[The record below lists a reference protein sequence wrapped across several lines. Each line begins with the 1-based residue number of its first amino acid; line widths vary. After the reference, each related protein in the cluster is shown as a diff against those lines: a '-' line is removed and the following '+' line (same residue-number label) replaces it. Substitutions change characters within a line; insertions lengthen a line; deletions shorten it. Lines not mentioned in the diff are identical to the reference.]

1 MSNTNSKEKQLYKEY
16 STKVNTLLSDNE
28 AKEIFDSLS
37 VGKNTYMRVDRVE
50 SSSFDLSWIEKIE
63 ECIPD
68 LGYIVNNPRLNTKTV
83 SDIVPVELA
92 RKTNA
97 DSVKHLASHS
107 QYVKEIKED
116 GDVVPNKVLNISSDD
131 EMKTYE
137 NRFVATL
144 IRFLVLFVEKR
155 YQYVKRFATLH
166 DHETLFF
173 KNESSVKGSEVS
185 IETKIKVISEK
196 SDPVS
201 IQNNSYIERIEDMR
215 QFILYFYNSK
225 FMKTFKSEKNVR
237 NPILQTNIIRKNP
250 RYHHCYE
257 LYRFIEAYDKLGVS
271 YNVDEKFSK
280 FDTSELKELNSLMFA
295 NYLSLQG
302 KDKSDKFEEKNRTYK
317 PEILTSSDDEEFEYG
332 PLLKG
337 PIQFVRVDE
346 AYQRYL
352 DHKVSKDIP
361 SDSDLKQD
369 KALKEYYSQEI
380 DVRKLTAREYEEKIK
395 LLERKKWQKIL
406 FDDEIKAIIKQ
417 REEEEER
424 EKQRRINA
432 KLLEAEE
439 YLRKFRQKIVDEA
452 LAFRPDVGNDEVTE
466 IPTSYDANSPIK
478 NSLPIDDEL
487 ERELSLQEK
496 RLKDEYKRASLEES
510 KPKASATGNNIL
522 PTPELKEPKVLPI
535 RPVSSMDILTSGLEE
550 EKNTFTYKPDVSE
563 MPIETEIIEKEV
575 YLPMDID
582 DPHRLTPDEKKAIL
596 TYNLFKPDS
605 FVQLGAE
612 SVPFDDNDDEDVLKK
627 IRKFNLRYV
636 ASLEKAKD
644 YSMLLDSLLSQEQEE
659 VEETIEDEYE
669 VGTKEDLLD
678 SLLDSYKEVH
688 GYVVSNSSG
697 YYYADGTF
705 KDNIFDAYI
714 FNDYDEANMKAIM
727 SHGKVIQR

>member
-16 STKVNTLLSDNE
+16 STKVNTLLSDKE

-50 SSSFDLSWIEKIE
+50 SSSFDLSWIEQIE
-63 ECIPD
+63 SCIPD

-107 QYVKEIKED
+107 QFVKEIKED

-131 EMKTYE
+131 DMKTYE
-137 NRFVATL
+137 NRFIATL

-201 IQNNSYIERIEDMR
+201 IQNNSYIERIEEMR

-225 FMKTFKSEKNVR
+225 FMKSFKTEKNVR

-257 LYRFIEAYDKLGVS
+257 LYRFIEAYDRLGVS

-280 FDTSELKELNSLMFA
+280 FDNSELKELNSLMFA

-302 KDKSDKFEEKNRTYK
+302 KDKSENYREKNRSYK

-361 SDSDLKQD
+361 SDSELKED
-369 KALKEYYSQEI
+369 KALKNYYSQEI
-380 DVRKLTAREYEEKIK
+380 DVRKLTREEYEEKIK

-406 FDDEIKAIIKQ
+406 FDDEIAAIIKQ

-424 EKQRRINA
+424 EKQKRINA

-439 YLRKFRQKIVDEA
+439 YLRKFRQNIVDEA

-466 IPTSYDANSPIK
+466 VSTSYDPNSPIK
-478 NSLPIDDEL
+478 NQMPIDDEL
-487 ERELSLQEK
+487 ERELSLQEQ
-496 RLKDEYKRASLEES
+496 RLRDEYDRNKNDEASK
-510 KPKASATGNNIL
+510 KPITPTGFKG
-522 PTPELKEPKVLPI
+522 PEELKEPKVLPI
-535 RPVSSMDILTSGLEE
+535 LPVTSMDILTSGLDEE
-550 EKNTFTYKPDVSE
+550 DNTLTYKPDVSE
-563 MPIETEIIEKEV
+563 MPIETEIVEKEV
-575 YLPMDID
+575 YLPMDEN

-596 TYNLFKPDS
+596 TYNLLKPKKYRNLS
-605 FVQLGAE
+605 
-612 SVPFDDNDDEDVLKK
+612 SSNVPFDDDDEDEDVLKK
-627 IRKFNLRYV
+627 IRRFNLRYV
-636 ASLEKAKD
+636 SSLEKAND
-644 YSMLLDSLLSQEQEE
+644 YSLLLDGLLDQE
-659 VEETIEDEYE
+659 VETGEDEYE
-669 VGTKEDLLD
+669 IGNKADLLD
-678 SLLDSYKEVH
+678 SLLESNTV
-688 GYVVSNSSG
+688 YVVKNSQG
-697 YYYADGTF
+697 YYLSEDNYS
-705 KDNIFDAYI
+705 DNIFNAYK
-714 FNDYDEANMKAIM
+714 FYDYDEANMKAIII
-727 SHGKVIQR
+727 HGKVVQR